1 MAGSSLYEGWHS
13 ASTVLAENVYLSG
26 DSIYAIAEGS
36 SWSQAQASAE
46 RLGGNL
52 VTINSAEENIYVFK
66 NFGFEDDV
74 AISSGYWIGL
84 TDQES
89 EGDWKWI
96 SSDDSSWS
104 PYGWGEPGHE
114 PNGNGDHAW
123 VKVGFDHPGKSYA
136 EYVEVH
142 DSHWSEYEEP
152 LWVERGPSWDDTWET
167 GEGTNY
173 GVAEIP
179 FVRRGDSA
187 YVVVEGSTWDEAESN
202 ANLIG
207 GNLVSIDDEEE
218 DQWLTAF
225 LGDYEAS
232 RDLRPFNFSYIKYT
246 LDPDQKIPLYVME
259 EIPDEWIL
267 KENVNLELSNA
278 YWIGKNIPGEEWD
291 SFDDEIIQDASADQ
305 YPYQTPWSNGSKSS
319 YNGEISGF
327 NAIQTGR
334 SWEPKP
340 YPAVVLPD
348 PDYFYLKVGTGG
360 EEEGVWANTP
370 TSPWESYDDLV
381 RPYVDNA
388 LYGLAEIDL
397 SFLEPALKLDSAFEF
412 NYFLTNESGEALR
425 QVAVLGDS
433 VDYSERFTLK
443 ITGESLREEYRLEST
458 DFTINFDPLL
468 FENISASDIRID
480 GVMPVANAVSIDN
493 EAGTIR
499 IAAASLSDLT
509 GYDSYTGK
517 WDRELGMMV
526 LVLPPKD
533 WQPFHSTSP
542 NLKSTP
548 WRRILMA
555 V

>member
-36 SWSQAQASAE
+36 SWSQAQASAK

-123 VKVGFDHPGKSYA
+123 VKVGFDHSGKSYA

-142 DSHWSEYEEP
+142 DSHWSEYEQP

-173 GVAEIP
+173 GVTEIP
-179 FVRRGDSA
+179 FIRRGDSA

-232 RDLRPFNFSYIKYT
+232 RDLRPFNFSYTKYT
-246 LDPDQKIPLYVME
+246 LDLSKPIPLYVTE
-259 EIPDEWIL
+259 EVPDELIL
-267 KENVNLELSNA
+267 KENVSLELSNA
-278 YWIGKNIPGEEWD
+278 YWIGKVSWRRMELFSDG
-291 SFDDEIIQDASADQ
+291 IIQDVSIA
-305 YPYQTPWSNGSKSS
+305 
-319 YNGEISGF
+319 
-327 NAIQTGR
+327 
-334 SWEPKP
+334 
-340 YPAVVLPD
+340 
-348 PDYFYLKVGTGG
+348 
-360 EEEGVWANTP
+360 ANTHIK
-370 TSPWESYDDLV
+370 
-381 RPYVDNA
+381 R
-388 LYGLAEIDL
+388 
-397 SFLEPALKLDSAFEF
+397 
-412 NYFLTNESGEALR
+412 
-425 QVAVLGDS
+425 LG
-433 VDYSERFTLK
+433 
-443 ITGESLREEYRLEST
+443 
-458 DFTINFDPLL
+458 
-468 FENISASDIRID
+468 
-480 GVMPVANAVSIDN
+480 
-493 EAGTIR
+493 
-499 IAAASLSDLT
+499 
-509 GYDSYTGK
+509 
-517 WDRELGMMV
+517 
-526 LVLPPKD
+526 
-533 WQPFHSTSP
+533 
-542 NLKSTP
+542 
-548 WRRILMA
+548 
-555 V
+555 